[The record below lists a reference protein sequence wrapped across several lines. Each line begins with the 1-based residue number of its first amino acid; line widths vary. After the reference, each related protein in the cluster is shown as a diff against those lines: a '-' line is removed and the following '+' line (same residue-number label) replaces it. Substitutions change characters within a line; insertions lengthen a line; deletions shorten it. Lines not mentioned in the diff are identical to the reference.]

1 MLFKDHMK
9 TVAIIGGGITG
20 LTAAFNL
27 QQRGVP
33 VTLYEGSERVG
44 GVIRTVLED
53 GYLAECGPNTILETS
68 PLIGQLIRDVDLES
82 RQLYSDPTAEK
93 RYLVRNKKLI
103 NLPTSPLAFCTT
115 RLFSWR
121 AKASLLAEPFRQRS
135 AADLE
140 ESLADFVRRRLGRE
154 FLDYAI
160 NPFVAGVYA
169 GDPERL
175 SVKHAF
181 AKLHEIEQRYGSL
194 IRGQVFGARER
205 KKRGTISKQNAKKI
219 SFDKGLQV
227 LTDRLGEKL
236 GDQVQLNHSVKRIAS
251 DAGVWRIDFEQ
262 AGIPTSAKHSSVLL
276 ALPAFR
282 LADLEIDSQDKR
294 VDLTLLGQIEYPP
307 VTSVVLGFRRQD
319 VAHPLDGFGVLIPEV
334 EKLNSLGSI
343 FSSSLFP
350 DRSPEGHLTFTSYI
364 GGTRSP
370 ELALKQPDEIVRLI
384 MEDLRVL
391 VGVSGEPTYTHTCC
405 YPRAIPQ
412 YNVGFGKFKA
422 LMDET
427 EKEVSGLFLGG
438 HYRDGISLGDSIL
451 SGYNA
456 AERIG
461 KFVDSK

>member
-1 MLFKDHMK
+1 M
-9 TVAIIGGGITG
+9 
-20 LTAAFNL
+20 
-27 QQRGVP
+27 
-33 VTLYEGSERVG
+33 
-44 GVIRTVLED
+44 IRTVLED
-53 GYLAECGPNTILETS
+53 GYLAECGPNTILEIS

-103 NLPTSPLAFCTT
+103 NLPTSPLALCAT

-140 ESLADFVRRRLGRE
+140 ESLAEFVRRRLGRE

-181 AKLHEIEQRYGSL
+181 AKLHELEQRYGSL
-194 IRGQVFGARER
+194 IRGQIFGARER

-262 AGIPTSAKHSSVLL
+262 AGISASSNHSGVLL

-334 EKLNSLGSI
+334 EKFNSLGSI

-350 DRSPEGHLTFTSYI
+350 DRCPEGHLTFTSYI

-370 ELALKQPDEIVRLI
+370 ELALKEPDEIVRLI

-391 VGVSGEPTYTHTCC
+391 VGVSGGPTYTHTCC

-412 YNVGFGKFKA
+412 YNVGFGRFKV

-427 EKEVSGLFLGG
+427 EKEAPGLFLGG